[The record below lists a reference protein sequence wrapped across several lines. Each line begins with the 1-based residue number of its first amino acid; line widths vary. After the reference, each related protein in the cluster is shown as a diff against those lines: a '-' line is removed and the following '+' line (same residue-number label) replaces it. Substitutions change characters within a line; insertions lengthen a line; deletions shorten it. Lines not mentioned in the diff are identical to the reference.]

1 MVYDTQAAVICTL
14 FYEKINMLLF
24 VMTSFSRSLIFQDFL
39 FMIARPIVVLISMSL
54 KLLQIEQNLLI
65 NQIYYNKDI
74 VLNGKNNIQN
84 ILIDIINK
92 EYNTQ
97 VFISPKIA
105 LSMKFKS
112 IILDQSYFINCIYL
126 LVIDEIYVVEK

>member
-1 MVYDTQAAVICTL
+1 
-14 FYEKINMLLF
+14 MLLF
-24 VMTSFSRSLIFQDFL
+24 VMTSFSRSLIFQHFL

-65 NQIYYNKDI
+65 NQIYYNKGI

-92 EYNTQ
+92 GYTQ
-97 VFISPKIA
+97 VFIGPKIA